1 MKKGS
6 EMDLWKLL
14 FSVDGRISKKPF
26 WIYFLCLPVLEL
38 LLLYLLKKSDATTQ
52 KNAELIFIIVFAYP
66 SLAVQIKRWHDLN
79 KSAGSTLINFI
90 PYVGMIY
97 AFIEL
102 GFLDGTHGENKY
114 GPDPLGR
121 TAPTTQIKTYIDAQ
135 TTPYLVETF
144 LFVVLPGGILYLL
157 LRSLIKGD
165 TTNTILLLSLFL
177 LFALPLF
184 FLFKYFQKYRTFKI
198 ETDVTGVTY
207 YGLLKEIQSKWED
220 VLSVTVTD
228 FNLRKMLQ
236 VKTKRGAFIFP
247 LSMKENNK
255 EYPQLRVS
263 MDDYKW
269 EFSDGKVSAMTPEN
283 CSPYLEI
290 KERINGR

>member
-1 MKKGS
+1 
-6 EMDLWKLL
+6 MDLLKLL
-14 FSVDGRISKKPF
+14 FSVDGRISRKPF

-38 LLLYLLKKSDATTQ
+38 LLLYLLRNSDVTTQ

-79 KSAGSTLINFI
+79 KSAGSALINFI

-121 TAPTTQIKTYIDAQ
+121 TAPATQIKTYIDAQ

-157 LRSLIKGD
+157 LRSLIKGY

-184 FLFKYFQKYRTFKI
+184 FLFKYFQKYRTFKV

-220 VLSVTVTD
+220 VLSVTVTE

-236 VKTKRGAFIFP
+236 VKTKQGDFIFP

-255 EYPQLRVS
+255 EYPQLRLS

-269 EFSDGKVSAMTPEN
+269 EFSDGNVATMTPEN
-283 CSPYLEI
+283 SAPYLEI